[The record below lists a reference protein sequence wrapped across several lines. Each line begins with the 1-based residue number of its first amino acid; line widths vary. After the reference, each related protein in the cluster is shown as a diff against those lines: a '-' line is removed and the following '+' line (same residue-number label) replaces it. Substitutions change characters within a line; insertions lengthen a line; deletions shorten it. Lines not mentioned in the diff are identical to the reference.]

1 MFSGREHRKRCVCS
15 LTKHIISFP
24 EAVLYHLDST
34 LPFQREWTCF
44 PLQSWYLALESADI
58 RLLYEKII
66 YICES
71 FPHFFHLRV
80 FNLKWGLSFFL
91 FHLFCNCCRPCKGK
105 KNAHTVLYSNSGR
118 ITLPSA
124 IRFWHGFPIV

>member
-24 EAVLYHLDST
+24 EAALYHLDST

-71 FPHFFHLRV
+71 FPRFFHLRV
-80 FNLKWGLSFFL
+80 FNLKWGLSIPL
-91 FHLFCNCCRPCKGK
+91 IL
-105 KNAHTVLYSNSGR
+105 
-118 ITLPSA
+118 
-124 IRFWHGFPIV
+124 